1 MNLYHTISNELQI
14 SKTKQ
19 IPLKKFTTIM
29 MFGIDRYVIWH
40 HKLQDL
46 GMFPIYKFLMM
57 LQDKNNKA

>member
-1 MNLYHTISNELQI
+1 MWHQKLQGYRQFYA
-14 SKTKQ
+14 KN
-19 IPLKKFTTIM
+19 FTTIM

-40 HKLQDL
+40 HKLQGY